1 MKRRSPYAPLLSL
14 SGPGLKVQSNVDL
27 MPKTTMKMN
36 AVADVFA
43 TVDQPYELKRL
54 FETIRQMEVPSFLLG
69 GGANTLFASTRF
81 EGVVVKLGP
90 TGFGKLEWLGGN
102 LIRAGAAVNLPR
114 LIKYSHDCRL
124 MGLEFLTK
132 VPGTVGG
139 ALAMNAGAGKWGLC
153 DYVERVMVMTR
164 SGFICCVDRNEF
176 QYSYRHSD
184 LRDVIVLEADF
195 RLEPLNQKI
204 ASEAEEEFK
213 AKKKGQ
219 PYHLPSCGCIFKNP
233 KDPVTGLPVSAGK
246 LIDEAQL
253 KGYKIR
259 AAQVS
264 NEHGN
269 FLVNT
274 DNSSGED
281 FLALISLVR
290 DLVWQ
295 RRGIELE
302 MEVQI
307 VGGPLNSVV
316 LAG

>member
-1 MKRRSPYAPLLSL
+1 
-14 SGPGLKVQSNVDL
+14 VQSNVDL
-27 MPKTTMKMN
+27 LPKTTMKMN
-36 AVADVFA
+36 AIADVFA
-43 TVDQPYELKRL
+43 TVDQPHELKRL
-54 FETIRQMEVPSFLLG
+54 FETIRQMNVPSFLLG

-102 LIRAGAAVNLPR
+102 LIRVGAAVNLPK
-114 LIKYSHDCRL
+114 LIKYSHDCHL

-139 ALAMNAGAGKWGLC
+139 ALAMNAGAGEWGLC
-153 DYVERVMVMTR
+153 DYVERVVVMTR
-164 SGFICCVDRNEF
+164 SGFICCIDRYEF
-176 QYSYRHSD
+176 RYSYRHSD

-195 RLEPLNQKI
+195 RLEPLNASI
-204 ASEAEEEFK
+204 ATKREEELK
-213 AKKKGQ
+213 SKKKGQ

-233 KDPVTGLPVSAGK
+233 KDPVTGLSISAGR

-253 KGYKIR
+253 KGYKMG
-259 AAQVS
+259 AAEVS
-264 NEHGN
+264 KEHGN
-269 FLVNT
+269 FLVNK